1 MEYQMNEMT
10 SEHYTKHINQ
20 DYVKHIK
27 SVFLNLTQH
36 KIEDRHI
43 EKRPMGNG
51 KELFYYSWAACWRE
65 LKTRFPDASYKFER
79 FERDGKLYDVMYY
92 PDTTASVHCTV
103 TVAGVALD
111 MWLPVM
117 DYKNNAI
124 PNPSAREISDSKMRA
139 LVKCIAMHGLGLDIF
154 EGKYDGK

>member
-51 KELFYYSWAACWRE
+51 KELFYYSGCQV
-65 LKTRFPDASYKFER
+65 Y
-79 FERDGKLYDVMYY
+79 
-92 PDTTASVHCTV
+92 C
-103 TVAGVALD
+103 
-111 MWLPVM
+111 
-117 DYKNNAI
+117 
-124 PNPSAREISDSKMRA
+124 IS
-139 LVKCIAMHGLGLDIF
+139 CF
-154 EGKYDGK
+154 FF